1 MAQRKD
7 QSIKDGVFYPSYDK
21 LVIFKC
27 EVKNT
32 SGFLKDITLSTS
44 IVGLFSFLLL
54 EWYALI
60 IVPMSWPFLVQYS
73 LPKHYQSLQFN
84 KYSIFFGSGSL
95 KNLIL
100 SKSLYSSNKF
110 QYGDIFHIRFNK
122 WEKRKRGGVKD
133 QFGKIEVQVN
143 HNLETFHFLI
153 TSEDLAKIV
162 KIFDT
167 FRFHSKVIRK
177 RSRGELMLI
186 FPLSPRYNT

>member
-7 QSIKDGVFYPSYDK
+7 QSVQSGEFYPSKDK
-21 LVIFKC
+21 IIIYRC

-32 SGFLKDITLSTS
+32 KGFLRDVLLSTV
-44 IVGLFSFLLL
+44 IVGFFSFFLL
-54 EWYALI
+54 EWYALLV
-60 IVPMSWPFLVQYS
+60 VPMSWPFLVQYS
-73 LPKHYQSLQFN
+73 LPNHYQSLQFN
-84 KYSIFFGSGSL
+84 KYSFLFAKGSL
-95 KNLIL
+95 KNLLL
-100 SKSLYSSNKF
+100 SQSLYKWKKF

-133 QFGKIEVQVN
+133 QFGKIEIKLD
-143 HNLETFHFLI
+143 HDSPIFHFLI
-153 TSEDLAKIV
+153 TSKDLAQIV

-167 FRFHSKVIRK
+167 HRFQSKVTKK

>member
-7 QSIKDGVFYPSYDK
+7 QSIQEGIFYPSYDK
-21 LVIFKC
+21 LTIFKC

-32 SGFLKDITLSTS
+32 TGFLRDISLSTA

-54 EWYALI
+54 EWYAVI
-60 IVPMSWPFLVQYS
+60 VVPMSWPFLIQYS
-73 LPKHYQSLQFN
+73 LPKHYQSLRFN
-84 KYSIFFGSGSL
+84 KYSIVFGSGSL
-95 KNLIL
+95 KNFIL
-100 SKSLYSSNKF
+100 SKSLFTSNKF

-122 WEKRKRGGVKD
+122 WEKRRRGGVKD
-133 QFGKIEVQVN
+133 QFGKIEIQVN
-143 HNLETFHFLI
+143 HQTQIFHFLI
-153 TSEDLAKIV
+153 TSEDLVKLV

-167 FRFHSKVIRK
+167 YRFHSKVIKK

>member
-7 QSIKDGVFYPSYDK
+7 QSIKDGIFHPSYDK

-32 SGFLKDITLSTS
+32 KGFLRDISLSTA

-54 EWYALI
+54 EWFAVI

-73 LPKHYQSLQFN
+73 LPKHYQTIQFN
-84 KYSIFFGSGSL
+84 KHSIFFGSGSL
-95 KNLIL
+95 KSLLL
-100 SKSLYSSNKF
+100 SKSLYTNNKF
-110 QYGDIFHIRFNK
+110 QYSDIFHIRFNK
-122 WEKRKRGGVKD
+122 WEKKKRGGVKD
-133 QFGKIEVQVN
+133 QFGKIEIQIN
-143 HNLETFHFLI
+143 HQIPTFHFLI

-177 RSRGELMLI
+177 RSRGELMLV
-186 FPLSPRYNT
+186 FPLSPRYST